1 MSDKDTHREANKQ
14 VLIRAM
20 AAISRLDV
28 DAVLAELHD
37 DVVMQLPYED
47 AVPDM
52 DKAGFGE
59 LLKVMFT
66 MYKQFD
72 ITVND
77 IFELVDPDRLV
88 ARYDGDC
95 IGRDKDVRY
104 ANRYIGVFA
113 FRNGKMTLWCE
124 YDNPLLAQASI
135 ADFAT

>member
-1 MSDKDTHREANKQ
+1 MSEKDTYREANKQ

>member
-1 MSDKDTHREANKQ
+1 MTENDTHREANKQ

-52 DKAGFGE
+52 DKADFGE

-77 IFELVDPDRLV
+77 IFELADPDRLV

-124 YDNPLLAQASI
+124 YDHPLLAEASI